1 MADEL
6 QEQQVQQPAVSPE
19 VAQMMEMSLNGG
31 QPPVAPAEIK
41 PDAPAA
47 DAPPVFSFDQ
57 FKEKYNYEK
66 PEDIFKEIEDA
77 RLLKANPPQA
87 EPFKFENEASEKLAK
102 AFLSGKTDEVYQYLD
117 EQRKLDKYLS
127 ADVTEDLADEIIKMG
142 LKVSHKDLS
151 DAEINFKFNKQYGL
165 PKEPV
170 LDVYDEDSVERHNA
184 WKEQVA
190 DIKMS
195 KIIDAKLARPQLE
208 TAKSKLVLPEI
219 TATVDQDYIQWQ
231 KLMEEQSKLDAQIS
245 EEYKTIT
252 PKDVEFKMPFNDE
265 ANKIAFEFQYEPD
278 VDGLKKSADLATN
291 IDALLQSYKSNGKFD
306 KQAFL
311 KDIHFG
317 KNKEAILL
325 TAMNQAKNATI
336 KASLPNNNDGGG
348 LNRQNPAL
356 EQATE
361 LQKQMQN
368 SLAPFQRN

>member
-6 QEQQVQQPAVSPE
+6 QEQQIQQPAVSAE
-19 VAQMMEMSLNGG
+19 VAQMMELSLNGG
-31 QPPVAPAEIK
+31 MPQTLAAEAVIETPPAEQEQII
-41 PDAPAA
+41 DANEYLKTTLG
-47 DAPPVFSFDQ
+47 FDSW
-57 FKEKYNYEK
+57 
-66 PEDIFKEIEDA
+66 EDA
-77 RLLKANPPQA
+77 KTQIEGWKQKAAAP

-170 LDVYDEDSVERHNA
+170 ELASESAEDFEERHNA

-278 VDGLKKSADLATN
+278 VEGLKKSTDLASN
-291 IDALLQSYKSNGKFD
+291 IDNLLGSYISNGKFD

-311 KDIHFG
+311 RDIHFG
-317 KNKEAILL
+317 RNKEAILL

-336 KASLPNNNDGGG
+336 KASLPNNNDGSG
-348 LNRQNPAL
+348 LNRQQPAL

>member
-6 QEQQVQQPAVSPE
+6 QEQQIQQPAVSAE
-19 VAQMMEMSLNGG
+19 VAQMMELSLNGG
-31 QPPVAPAEIK
+31 MPQTSAAEAVIETPPAEQEQII
-41 PDAPAA
+41 DANEYLKTTLG
-47 DAPPVFSFDQ
+47 FDSW
-57 FKEKYNYEK
+57 
-66 PEDIFKEIEDA
+66 EDA
-77 RLLKANPPQA
+77 KTQIENWKQKASVPEA
-87 EPFKFENEASEKLAK
+87 FKFENEASEKLAK

-142 LKVSHKDLS
+142 LKVSYKDLT
-151 DAEINFKFNKQYGL
+151 DAEINHKFNKQYGL

-170 LDVYDEDSVERHNA
+170 LDIYDEDSVERHNA

-208 TAKSKLVLPEI
+208 TAKSKLVLPEL
-219 TATVDQDYIQWQ
+219 TPTVDQDYIQWQ
-231 KLMEEQSKLDAQIS
+231 KLMEEESKLEAQIS
-245 EEYKTIT
+245 EEYKSIT
-252 PKDVEFKMPFNDE
+252 PKDVEFKMLFNDE

-278 VDGLKKSADLATN
+278 VEGLKKSTDLASN
-291 IDALLQSYKSNGKFD
+291 IDNLLGSYISNGKFD

-317 KNKEAILL
+317 KNKEAIVMA
-325 TAMNQAKNATI
+325 AMNQAKNATI
-336 KASLPNNNDGGG
+336 KASLPDNNAGGG
-348 LNRQNPAL
+348 LNRQQPAL
-356 EQATE
+356 EQVTE

>member
-6 QEQQVQQPAVSPE
+6 QEQVQQTAVSPE
-19 VAQMMEMSLNGG
+19 VAQMMELSLNGG
-31 QPPVAPAEIK
+31 MPPASAAEVVVVENPPVAEQEQII
-41 PDAPAA
+41 DA
-47 DAPPVFSFDQ
+47 DEYLKTNLGFDSW
-57 FKEKYNYEK
+57 
-66 PEDIFKEIEDA
+66 EDA
-77 RLLKANPPQA
+77 KTQIEGWKQKASAP

-117 EQRKLDKYLS
+117 EQRRLDKYLS
-127 ADVTEDLADEIIKMG
+127 SDVTEDLADEIIKMG
-142 LKVSHKDLS
+142 LKVSHKDLT

-170 LDVYDEDSVERHNA
+170 LDVYDEESVERHNA
-184 WKEQVA
+184 WKGQVA

-231 KLMEEQSKLDAQIS
+231 KLMEDQSKLDAQIS

-278 VDGLKKSADLATN
+278 ADGLKKSADLATN
-291 IDALLQSYKSNGKFD
+291 IDALLQSYISNGKFD

-317 KNKEAILL
+317 KNKESILL

-348 LNRQNPAL
+348 LNRQTPLL

-368 SLAPFQRN
+368 SLAPYLKN